1 VQTTRSVVAVVV
13 SFVLLNVTP
22 AFGQQD
28 HIVPPATMDRLF
40 AEQSAMEAADREVV
54 IETLRHPEVRR
65 LAARLAVPLDRAES
79 AVRTLDGDELTRLAS
94 QARRAQEALAGGQ
107 SSVRISTTLIIIALL
122 VIILIV
128 VAVD

>member
-1 VQTTRSVVAVVV
+1 
-13 SFVLLNVTP
+13 
-22 AFGQQD
+22 
-28 HIVPPATMDRLF
+28 
-40 AEQSAMEAADREVV
+40 
-54 IETLRHPEVRR
+54 
-65 LAARLAVPLDRAES
+65 LDRAES